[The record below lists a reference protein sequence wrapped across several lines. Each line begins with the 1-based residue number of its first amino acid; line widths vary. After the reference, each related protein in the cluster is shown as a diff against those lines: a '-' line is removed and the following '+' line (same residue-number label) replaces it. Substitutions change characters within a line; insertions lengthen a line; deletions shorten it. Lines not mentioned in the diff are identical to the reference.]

1 MIMSASAGRS
11 GVVRWPRRNSEGS
24 VCQNEAVESEGGR
37 LAMSPG
43 YVISTRVDE
52 FYFRCWSS
60 ASKICGV
67 HLSSNTLHFA

>member
-1 MIMSASAGRS
+1 MIMLASAGRS

-43 YVISTRVDE
+43 YVISTRDDD
-52 FYFRCWSS
+52 
-60 ASKICGV
+60 
-67 HLSSNTLHFA
+67 L